1 MQLPELSDFTRR
13 PSRPHLRLMPAA
25 PSLPWIKEE
34 AHSPLV
40 DAALLLV
47 RAGTGALLAG
57 HGAQKLFGW
66 FGGHGLQ
73 GTGKWMESMGL
84 KPGTPWALAASA
96 GELGGGMLMALGLGG
111 PVGPIGVLSAMS
123 MATAKVHW
131 GKPIWNTEGGA
142 ELPVAYS
149 TAAAAIALAGPGR
162 YSLDH
167 FFGIKMHWA
176 IPAALAALA
185 GAMVAY
191 GAMRQPEPQPQQAQ
205 QPEQPEEQAPEQ
217 EAPEREPTPFPERR
231 PAAA

>member
-1 MQLPELSDFTRR
+1 MQLPELSDFNFRR
-13 PSRPHLRLMPAA
+13 SRPTLRLMPPP

-47 RAGTGALLAG
+47 RAGTGTLLAG

-84 KPGTPWALAASA
+84 KPGTPWALAAAA
-96 GELGGGMLMALGLGG
+96 GEFGGGTMMALGLGG
-111 PVGPIGVLSAMS
+111 PMGPMGVISAMT
-123 MATAKVHW
+123 MASIKAHW

-142 ELPVAYS
+142 ELPLAYS

-185 GAMVAY
+185 GATVAY
-191 GAMRQPEPQPQQAQ
+191 GAMSRPEPQPA
-205 QPEQPEEQAPEQ
+205 EQAA
-217 EAPEREPTPFPERR
+217 APAEEETETAAPQREPTPFPERR